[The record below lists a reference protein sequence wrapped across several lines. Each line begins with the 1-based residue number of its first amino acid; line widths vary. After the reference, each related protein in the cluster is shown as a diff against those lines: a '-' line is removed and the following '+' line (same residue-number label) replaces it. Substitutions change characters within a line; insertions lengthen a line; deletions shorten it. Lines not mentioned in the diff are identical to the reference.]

1 MIAAALIAFREGLEA
16 ALIVGIVFG
25 YLKKTGQQAHY
36 RYAWAGVLA
45 AIGLSLALA
54 LGIQAIGMELQ
65 GPAEQLFEG
74 ITMFLAVG
82 ILTWMIF
89 WMRYQ
94 SRTLKST
101 LEHDL
106 QRALR
111 TDQRRGV
118 LAATF
123 LAVIREG
130 VETALFLSAA
140 AFATSGSE
148 TLIGA
153 LAGLIVAAVVGVLI
167 YASTV
172 RLNLRLFFNVTS
184 VLLLLFAAGMLARG
198 IHEFQEA
205 GVIPMVI
212 EHVWDTNALLD
223 EGSTGGELLKAVLG
237 YNATPSLLEVIG
249 YWAYWALA
257 FFGVRGLVD
266 RKIALTAKAAQAV

>member
-106 QRALR
+106 QRALSPIS
-111 TDQRRGV
+111 GV
-118 LAATF
+118 
-123 LAVIREG
+123 
-130 VETALFLSAA
+130 
-140 AFATSGSE
+140 
-148 TLIGA
+148 
-153 LAGLIVAAVVGVLI
+153 
-167 YASTV
+167 
-172 RLNLRLFFNVTS
+172 
-184 VLLLLFAAGMLARG
+184 
-198 IHEFQEA
+198 
-205 GVIPMVI
+205 
-212 EHVWDTNALLD
+212 
-223 EGSTGGELLKAVLG
+223 
-237 YNATPSLLEVIG
+237 G
-249 YWAYWALA
+249 YWPRPSWPYSGKELRRPCSCPPPPSPPA
-257 FFGVRGLVD
+257 D
-266 RKIALTAKAAQAV
+266 RQR